1 MDSLQEPVEF
11 VIDEGRLFWDISGA
25 QLLCKELHL
34 SKTPPPGEEV
44 FYCDIT
50 CLTTCRENKY
60 LHGKGLDTLHNLL
73 PL

>member
-11 VIDEGRLFWDISGA
+11 VIDEGRLFRDISNA
-25 QLLCKELHL
+25 HLLCKELYL
-34 SKTPPPGEEV
+34 SKTHPPGEKV

-50 CLTTCRENKY
+50 RLTTYRENKY